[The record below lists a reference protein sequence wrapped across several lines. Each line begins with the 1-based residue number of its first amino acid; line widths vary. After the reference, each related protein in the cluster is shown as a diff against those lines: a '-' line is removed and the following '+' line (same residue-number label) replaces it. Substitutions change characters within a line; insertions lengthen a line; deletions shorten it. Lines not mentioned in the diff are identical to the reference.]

1 MSIEAMDWAKQ
12 QKCGSPSVKAV
23 LMEIANWTNPEG
35 RAEFRVVR
43 DIAKVVE
50 MSERNVQRII
60 SKLETAREDG
70 GLGLL
75 KRVPIYGESGVQRAN
90 GFVLVGFAGRVTS
103 CHPPARLKRNQGRIQ
118 GRKGEGDKLSPT
130 GATDCHREGDTGVTG
145 EGDAGVTP
153 YQDHD
158 LDRDI
163 TPPTPQRGAERV
175 RPAVIPKDW
184 KPVGVSALPPE
195 IAALAAQWPQGAYEA
210 EGAAFAQY
218 WRGRGG
224 RRADWNAQ
232 WAARVQA
239 RHAAV
244 IRDAKAGV
252 SFGATAGAETAPA
265 EPVAAQRREDER
277 SAELR
282 AMLEASIDPA
292 DYATWLAPVAFVF
305 EDCGLVVVTRSSFWA
320 AEVEKRHRRSIEDAL
335 SGMGRGVDWMR
346 FVSERTAAHG
356 APLGRK
362 GGRRG

>member
-43 DIAKVVE
+43 DIARVVE

-60 SKLETAREDG
+60 SKLETSREEG

-75 KRVPIYGESGVQRAN
+75 RRVPIYGESGVQRAN
-90 GFVLVGFAGRVTS
+90 GFVLVGFSGRVTT
-103 CHPPARLKRNQGRIQ
+103 CHPISRKK
-118 GRKGEGDKLSPT
+118 RKGEGDTSSPT
-130 GATDCHREGDTGVTG
+130 GATNCHREGDTHVTG

-158 LDRDI
+158 LDKDSS
-163 TPPTPQRGAERV
+163 PPTPRRGAERV
-175 RPAVIPKDW
+175 RQPSSIPVDWACPAIT
-184 KPVGVSALPPE
+184 ALPSE
-195 IAALAAQWPQGAYEA
+195 IAALAAQWPQGAYQA

-218 WRGRGG
+218 WRGNGR

-252 SFGATAGAETAPA
+252 SFGGGGNVAEAALQAA
-265 EPVAAQRREDER
+265 EPVGAQRREDER

-282 AMLEASIDPA
+282 AMLEAAIDPA
-292 DYATWLAPVAFVF
+292 EYATWFTPVALLF

-320 AEVEKRHRRSIEDAL
+320 AEIEKRHRKAIEDAL
-335 SGMGRGVDWMR
+335 SGLGRGVDFMR
-346 FVSERTAAHG
+346 FVSERTTAHG
-356 APLGRK
+356 ATSGK
-362 GGRRG
+362 GRRRG

>member
-1 MSIEAMDWAKQ
+1 MA
-12 QKCGSPSVKAV
+12 PS
-23 LMEIANWTNPEG
+23 
-35 RAEFRVVR
+35 
-43 DIAKVVE
+43 
-50 MSERNVQRII
+50 
-60 SKLETAREDG
+60 
-70 GLGLL
+70 
-75 KRVPIYGESGVQRAN
+75 
-90 GFVLVGFAGRVTS
+90 
-103 CHPPARLKRNQGRIQ
+103 
-118 GRKGEGDKLSPT
+118 
-130 GATDCHREGDTGVTG
+130 GATNCHREGDRGVTG

-158 LDRDI
+158 LDRDN

-184 KPVGVSALPPE
+184 KPVAVTALPPE
-195 IAALAAQWPQGAYEA
+195 IGALAAQWPQGAYEA

-239 RHAAV
+239 RHVDVMRA
-244 IRDAKAGV
+244 AKAGV
-252 SFGATAGAETAPA
+252 SFGAAAGAVDGAVVA
-265 EPVAAQRREDER
+265 AVEPVAAQRRENER

-282 AMLEASIDPA
+282 AMLEAAIDPA
-292 DYATWLAPVAFVF
+292 EYATWLAPVAFVF

-320 AEVEKRHRRSIEDAL
+320 AEVEKRHRQSISDAL
-335 SGMGRGVDWMR
+335 DGLGRGVDWMR

-356 APLGRK
+356 ASLGRK